1 MLKITLQEGQKLW
14 VTSDTHYS
22 HKNICSG
29 VSDWVVSDNIGTIRN
44 FDTLDDMNDTI
55 VRNINSVVGV
65 DDVILHFGDWSFG
78 GFDKIMKFYDK
89 LNCKNIHLIL
99 GNHDE
104 HIEKNKENIQSIF
117 KSINTLVDVSVRW
130 GRVNKK
136 DFIACHYPIASW
148 NTLKRGTMHLHG
160 HTHLTG
166 DRRFG
171 NGKRMDIGI
180 DGHPEFRPYDFVNEI
195 IPIMDKREIKSEIF
209 KDHHAKIETETVKT
223 SFFRYLYDKYFKRK

>member
-1 MLKITLQEGQKLW
+1 MLKIELQEGQKLW
-14 VTSDTHYS
+14 VTSDSHHS
-22 HKNICSG
+22 HKNICRG

-44 FDTLDDMNDTI
+44 FDTLEDMNDAI
-55 VRNINSVVGV
+55 VNNINSVVGV
-65 DDVILHFGDWSFG
+65 DDIMLHFGDWSFG
-78 GFDKIMKFYDK
+78 GFDKIKKFYDK

-104 HIEKNKENIQSIF
+104 HIDKNKDNIQSIF
-117 KSINTLVDVSVRW
+117 KSINTLVEVSVRW
-130 GRVNKK
+130 GRTNKK
-136 DFIACHYPIASW
+136 DFVACHYPIASW
-148 NTLKRGTMHLHG
+148 NNLKRGIMHLHG

-195 IPIMDKREIKSEIF
+195 IPIMDKRPLKSEIF
-209 KDHHAKIETETVKT
+209 KDHHSKIEPETVKT
-223 SFFRYLYDKYFKRK
+223 SFFRYLYDKYIK